1 MTEFVHLNEENL
13 ENGVK
18 AIFVP
23 RKIRTKMML
32 FNSKMVL
39 FILLVIAVGSMLIF
53 DSYLKAFKSRQQHEI
68 GRQIDKKR
76 ELSFKKN
83 EIENH
88 YLKMISSRELMK
100 KAGELELQVATADK
114 VLDLQ

>member
-13 ENGVK
+13 ECGIK
-18 AIFVP
+18 SIFVP

-39 FILLVIAVGSMLIF
+39 FILIVLAVGSMLVF
-53 DSYLKAFKSRQQHEI
+53 DSYLKAYKSRQQFEI
-68 GRQIDKKR
+68 GRQIDMKR
-76 ELSFKKN
+76 ELGFKKN
-83 EIENH
+83 EIENS

-100 KAGELELQVATADK
+100 KAGELELRVATSDK
-114 VLDLQ
+114 VLDLR

>member
-13 ENGVK
+13 EKGIK

-32 FNSKMVL
+32 FSSKMLLFVL
-39 FILLVIAVGSMLIF
+39 TVLLVAGLLIF
-53 DSYLKAFKSRQQHEI
+53 DSYLKAYKSTQQFEI
-68 GRQIDKKR
+68 GRQVDKKR

-83 EIENH
+83 EIDNS
-88 YLKMISSRELMK
+88 YLKMISSVELMK
-100 KAGELELQVATADK
+100 KAGELDLKVATNDK
-114 VLDLQ
+114 VIDLR